1 MILRGVAMRRFAMVG
16 AVLAV
21 GTVLGVI
28 APMAGSTAA
37 WAAGPQHVTSTFT
50 AEETFPA
57 GTVCDFDFHNV
68 FTATDDAI
76 IFPNRTI
83 EHFVINATHTNLATG
98 FTLTETDHFTD
109 FTAAGQIKEVGIVW
123 HLRDAN
129 GKLVV
134 VHAGQLVVV
143 AATGEVLKFTPNIN
157 PDFTAVICPALGGK
171 PAS

>member
-1 MILRGVAMRRFAMVG
+1 MVG
-16 AVLAV
+16 AVLMV
-21 GTVLGVI
+21 GTMLGVL
-28 APMAGSTAA
+28 APVTGSTPA
-37 WAAGPQHVTSTFT
+37 WADGPRYVTSTMTFDFL
-50 AEETFPA
+50 FPA
-57 GTVCDFDFHNV
+57 GTICDFDFHNV
-68 FTATDDAI
+68 LTLTDSTAIFPDKTIDQLVSFATD
-76 IFPNRTI
+76 
-83 EHFVINATHTNLATG
+83 TNLATG